1 MKRKKD
7 KSKRGKRKGE
17 REGRGKG
24 RREGG
29 RKGSYPTFFGCCSVA
44 QSRPTLCDPM
54 DCSQASLSFTI
65 SWVLL
70 KLMSIELVMPSNIH
84 HPIKIEIGAPLM
96 AQW

>member
-29 RKGSYPTFFGCCSVA
+29 RKKEVSYSDCCQLVVVRFQWPA
-44 QSRPTLCDPM
+44 TVFLIFK
-54 DCSQASLSFTI
+54 ALVSF
-65 SWVLL
+65 
-70 KLMSIELVMPSNIH
+70 EP
-84 HPIKIEIGAPLM
+84 
-96 AQW
+96 